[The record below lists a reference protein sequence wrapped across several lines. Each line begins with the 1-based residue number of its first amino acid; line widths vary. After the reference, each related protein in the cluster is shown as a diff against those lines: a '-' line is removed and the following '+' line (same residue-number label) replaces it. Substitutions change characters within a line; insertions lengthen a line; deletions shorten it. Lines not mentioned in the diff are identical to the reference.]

1 MVPIYDEK
9 KEKLYMIHKFSQHF
23 PPHLHESPEFIY
35 VTNGTLELGINQD
48 FFHME
53 KGDFAIVFPNVIH
66 HYQVF
71 SSCTNSA
78 IYIYPPL
85 SLTGPFRSDLQK
97 YSPRNPVIS
106 RKQVHLDV
114 LNAIECLDYENN
126 INPIIEQAYVQIILA
141 RSMPLL
147 ELEDRCVDN
156 GDIIYQTVSYIAGH
170 FKEDLSL
177 DKLARDLGVSK
188 FSLSRVFSATF
199 HKNFNQYLN
208 EQRLNYVCSMLE
220 YSDDPITDICLDA
233 GFQSQRTFNRA
244 FQEVYRMTPREYRNR
259 YKERYLVKKQIES
272 GQVI

>member
-23 PPHLHESPEFIY
+23 PPHLHETPEFIY

-71 SSCTNSA
+71 SSCVNSA

-85 SLTGPFRSDLQK
+85 SLTGPFRTDLQK
-97 YSPRNPVIS
+97 YNPGNPVIPHG
-106 RKQVHLDV
+106 KLPLDV
-114 LNAIECLDYENN
+114 LNAIECLENEKN
-126 INPIIEQAYVQIILA
+126 IDSIIEQAYVQIILA
-141 RSMPLL
+141 RSMPFF
-147 ELEDRCVDN
+147 ELEDRRGDN

-177 DKLARDLGVSK
+177 DKLAKDLGVSK
-188 FSLSRVFSATF
+188 FSLSRVFSSTF

-244 FQEVYRMTPREYRNR
+244 FQEVYRITPREYRNR
-259 YKERYLVKKQIES
+259 YKERYLIKKQKGNDEA
-272 GQVI
+272 G